1 MYFFICYVHLTV
13 MDTNDRF
20 LRKIT
25 IGQGPEEKGM
35 TREVKHSLRLFMHSI
50 FVKYFI
56 SYFHLSNKIS
66 GACVRL

>member
-1 MYFFICYVHLTV
+1 

-35 TREVKHSLRLFMHSI
+35 TREVGSL
-50 FVKYFI
+50 
-56 SYFHLSNKIS
+56 KIYLLHES
-66 GACVRL
+66 TLA